1 MDRKK
6 AIIVDFF
13 NEVLDLY
20 EMDLSTDLNSDSEDV
35 FRLYDR
41 QGANWSDIDFNE
53 FYTLADVVDR
63 LDSLHRDYIYKSLE
77 DRENSNE
84 IIPKD
89 DWDLTVKRCLESD
102 TVTKLLFE
110 ITPRDYQEI
119 MKKNKKFDIKEIIK
133 ILDEDEKFYKNIC
146 QKYAKTMLKEML
158 LEKDNKILHIY
169 VDDDYIKL
177 KEKGK
182 INNQNYKDYLDKN
195 FEVYEYNFYQ
205 DFLNSTVK
213 YEIYNDLNDL
223 ELFDENGNW
232 NFYITFEELKK
243 VGYAFM
249 VKDQF
254 PLLQK
259 YILEDD
265 KVYDFFN
272 HFSLEELE
280 DFEKTLHLYFETN
293 DIQHDNKTLELYSKS
308 NSNFNSNIIQLAEG
322 LSSYENFME
331 ELKKAKENIT
341 NFNQKEEP
349 NYYDL
354 SLEKAK
360 EYFKEN
366 DIKDLMEYGND
377 SDEGLYHFSSL
388 YEEIMDKL
396 NIKFNDIY
404 TEDVSAGKY
413 VTTII
418 FENNSEINLITSAFN
433 GEEAVAENVESIC
446 EFYEKIKNNSKEN
459 ITNFNQK
466 NEEKNQKESSDF
478 DYDYN

>member
-1 MDRKK
+1 MEREK

-13 NEVLDLY
+13 NGVLDLY
-20 EMDLSTDLNSDSEDV
+20 EMELSTDLNSNSEDI

-41 QGANWSDIDFNE
+41 QGANWSDISFNE
-53 FYTLADVVDR
+53 FFTLAEVINR
-63 LDSLHRDYIYKSLE
+63 LDSLHKDYIYKSLE
-77 DRENSNE
+77 DREDANE
-84 IIPKD
+84 TIPKN

-102 TVTKLLFE
+102 AITKLLFE
-110 ITPRDYQEI
+110 ITPKDYNEI
-119 MKKNKKFDIKEIIK
+119 MQKNEHFDIKEIIQ
-133 ILDEDEKFYKNIC
+133 ILDEDEKIYKSIC
-146 QKYAKTMLKEML
+146 QKYIGTMSKEML
-158 LEKDNKILHIY
+158 LEKDDKILHIFIE
-169 VDDDYIKL
+169 DDYIDL

-182 INNQNYKDYLDKN
+182 INNQNYKNYLDEN

-213 YEIYNDLNDL
+213 YEIFNDLNDL

-265 KVYDFFN
+265 EVYDFFN

-280 DFEKTLHLYFETN
+280 DFEKTLYLYFETD
-293 DIQHDNKTLELYSKS
+293 DIQYDDKKIELYSKS
-308 NSNFNSNIIQLAEG
+308 NSNFNSNIIYLAEG
-322 LSSYENFME
+322 MLSYEDFIE
-331 ELKKAKENIT
+331 DLDEL
-341 NFNQKEEP
+341 P
-349 NYYDL
+349 DYYNL

-377 SDEGLYHFSSL
+377 SDEGLYHLSSL

-396 NIKFNDIY
+396 NIKFKDVY
-404 TEDVSAGKY
+404 TEDVSDGKY
-413 VTTII
+413 LTTII
-418 FENNSEINLITSAFN
+418 FENNSEINIDTSAWN
-433 GEEAVAENVESIC
+433 GEEVVAENVESIC